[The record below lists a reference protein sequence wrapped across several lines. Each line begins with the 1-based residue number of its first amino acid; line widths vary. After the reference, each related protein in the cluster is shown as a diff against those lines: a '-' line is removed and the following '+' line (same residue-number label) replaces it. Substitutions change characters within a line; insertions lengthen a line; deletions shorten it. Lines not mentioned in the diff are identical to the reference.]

1 MRRIFV
7 IRNAVV
13 AVLLTGV
20 FLTGSAV
27 QGEIPQINALAREGA
42 SSGSASFVISKAGAV
57 EVREFRMDNPPRLVV
72 DFVGAA
78 NKINEPAV
86 AGDGVY
92 VDKVRTSQFATD
104 PNLVTRVVFD
114 LKGNPS
120 YRLRTNDATVTVEF
134 FSGTE
139 TRAETPS
146 RSLMQSSFEAP
157 AVLPMAPVQ
166 KSVDNPASV
175 GEAKPAQPP
184 MVDTQVAQPPVVESK
199 PVQAPVTASKP
210 AEQADASDT
219 PMLLSWDTTVDEQD
233 ENVSPVSTPAR
244 PVLVPEAPALQAF
257 SAGAGLVS
265 NRNITIDVQEA
276 DIQTVIRSFSEF
288 SGTNIVAGPEVE
300 GKVTAHLSGVPWRQ
314 AMDIILKS
322 HGFGYREE
330 YGMIRVSTIDKLTK
344 EELDVQAAER
354 KRDDLLPLETRIIAL
369 SFSKATEVRDAL
381 KDILSQRGSIQVQ
394 AGVNAL
400 IVNDISKN
408 VDKVA
413 AMVADLDRKIRQV
426 EIVAKLVDV
435 DFDATREMGVRWD
448 LLNLASQ
455 NMNAVGDFT
464 LDARSASPVGT
475 FRVGTVQSWGEVQ
488 AIIDLLEKENKA
500 NIISNPRIVTAENRE
515 ASIMVG
521 KEIPLIV
528 SDEAGNPITELT
540 KIGIILRVTPHVNLD
555 NTITLDLHPEVSDLA
570 AQATVQGG
578 VVIVMSEADTRV
590 VVGDGETAVIGG
602 LINESENSLES
613 GVPILKDIPVFGSLF
628 KLSSK
633 NTKKR
638 ELIIFVTPKLI

>member
-20 FLTGSAV
+20 FLTGSSV
-27 QGEIPQINALAREGA
+27 QGDIPQISDLTCDRDANGA
-42 SSGSASFVISKAGAV
+42 ASFVITKSGTV
-57 EVREFRMDNPPRLVV
+57 EVREFRMDDPPRLVV

-78 NKINEPAV
+78 HGIAEPV
-86 AGDGVY
+86 LEGDGVF
-92 VDKVRTSQFATD
+92 VERVRSSQFAAAPD
-104 PNLVTRVVFD
+104 PVARVVFD
-114 LKGNPS
+114 LKGSPA
-120 YRLRTNDATVTVEF
+120 YRLRNDEGSVTIEF
-134 FSGTE
+134 FAG
-139 TRAETPS
+139 AEAASAKAP

-157 AVLPMAPVQ
+157 PVQ
-166 KSVDNPASV
+166 PMLPADKAAV
-175 GEAKPAQPP
+175 KPAAEKPALEKP
-184 MVDTQVAQPPVVESK
+184 AAER
-199 PVQAPVTASKP
+199 PVQAPAVQTYD
-210 AEQADASDT
+210 ADDS
-219 PMLLSWDTTVDEQD
+219 PMLLSWDTTT
-233 ENVSPVSTPAR
+233 ENEDTGRTTPEPER
-244 PVLVPEAPALQAF
+244 PMLVPHAATLQTY
-257 SAGAGLVS
+257 SAGAGLVA

-276 DIQTVIRSFSEF
+276 DVQTVIRCFSEF
-288 SGTNIVAGPEVE
+288 SGTNIVAGPEVD
-300 GKVTAHLSGVPWRQ
+300 GKVTAHLKDVPWRQ
-314 AMDIILKS
+314 AMDIILRS

-330 YGMIRVSTIDKLTK
+330 YGMIRVSTLDKLTK
-344 EELDVQAAER
+344 EELEVQAAER
-354 KRDDLLPLETRIIAL
+354 KRDDLLPLETRIIPL
-369 SFSKATEVRDAL
+369 SFAKATEMKDAM

-400 IVNDISKN
+400 IVNDIAKN
-408 VDKVA
+408 VDKVS
-413 AMVADLDRKIRQV
+413 AMVTELDRKIRQV

-435 DFDATREMGVRWD
+435 DYDATREMGVRWD
-448 LLNLASQ
+448 LLNLSSK
-455 NMNAVGDFT
+455 NLNAVGDLA
-464 LDARSASPVGT
+464 LDARSAAPVGT

-488 AIIDLLEKENKA
+488 SIIDMLEKENKA

-528 SDEAGNPITELT
+528 ADEAGNPITELT

-602 LINESENSLES
+602 LISESVNRLES
-613 GVPILKDIPVFGSLF
+613 GVPILKNIPVFGGLF
-628 KLSSK
+628 RLTSENK
-633 NTKKR
+633 KKR
-638 ELIIFVTPKLI
+638 ELIIFVTPRIVNT